1 MIKLAP
7 VDQPTAETVGVES
20 EFLVDL
26 TDVPLAALL
35 TVDEQLLSPVM
46 GRLLRRAD
54 DPESITSGYNP
65 QRLD

>member
-1 MIKLAP
+1 
-7 VDQPTAETVGVES
+7 VDQPTAETADVES
-20 EFLVDL
+20 KFLIDL
-26 TDVPLAALL
+26 TGVPLAALSAL
-35 TVDEQLLSPVM
+35 DEQLLAPVM